1 MQLTLLVCLTLLS
14 FFSLLSYP
22 LPSVP
27 CYSHFLLFSIRF
39 FSFSY
44 SISSDYIRMFYKFS
58 SSAFLPSVLA
68 SFTFL
73 SCLSLHSLFPLSPPL
88 LPPPSPFALISH
100 VLTSSLSFFSCS
112 HSHFV
117 FSQDVFYMHN
127 FVTLLL
133 GHRIW
138 KQLATLNRACKFFSF
153 PLFFPLFHFTF
164 LSIYLPFHFFSFPFL
179 FCEFRVQASSSNH

>member
-73 SCLSLHSLFPLSPPL
+73 SCLSLHSLFPL
-88 LPPPSPFALISH
+88 PPPPPAP
-100 VLTSSLSFFSCS
+100 TLSFCS
-112 HSHFV
+112 YFTCV
-117 FSQDVFYMHN
+117 NILTLIF
-127 FVTLLL
+127 LLL
-133 GHRIW
+133 S
-138 KQLATLNRACKFFSF
+138 FSF
-153 PLFFPLFHFTF
+153 CFFPGCILHAQLCYVAAWPSHMETI
-164 LSIYLPFHFFSFPFL
+164 SYSQP
-179 FCEFRVQASSSNH
+179 CM